1 MLKVL
6 GKENSLLNQYIS
18 EIRNV
23 NIQKDRMRFR
33 RNFERIGEI
42 FAYEISKDLAY
53 GKENITTSLGQIEG
67 LELKQIPV
75 LATIMRAGLPF
86 HRGML
91 NYFDHSENAFV
102 SIFRKHH
109 KSRKAETKVES
120 ISSPDLKDKTLILA
134 DPMLASGVSMALSY
148 KELITRGK
156 PTHTHLAIILASE
169 QGINYIQRKLPD
181 DNITLWVGEI
191 DDELTAQGYIV
202 PGLGDAGDLAFGSK
216 K

>member
-6 GKENSLLNQYIS
+6 GKQNSLLNQYIS

-23 NIQKDRMRFR
+23 NTQKDSMRFR
-33 RNFERIGEI
+33 ANFQRIGEI
-42 FAYEISKDLAY
+42 FAYEISKTLEY
-53 GKENITTSLGQIEG
+53 NKENITTSLGQIEG

-102 SIFRKHH
+102 SVFRKHH

-120 ISSPDLKDKTLILA
+120 ISSPDISNKILILA
-134 DPMLASGVSMALSY
+134 DAMLASGFSMVLSY

-156 PTHTHLAIILASE
+156 PIHTHLAVIVASE

-181 DNITLWVGEI
+181 DNITIWVGEI

>member
-6 GKENSLLNQYIS
+6 SKQNSLLNQYIS

-42 FAYEISKDLAY
+42 FAYEISKDLKY
-53 GKENITTSLGQIEG
+53 GKENITTSLGQVEC
-67 LELKQIPV
+67 LELKQVPV

-86 HRGML
+86 HHGML
-91 NYFDHSENAFV
+91 NCFDHSENAFV

-120 ISSPDLKDKTLILA
+120 ISSPDLSGKILVLA
-134 DPMLASGVSMALSY
+134 DAMLASGVSMVLSY
-148 KELITRGK
+148 KELITRGN
-156 PTHTHLAIILASE
+156 PIHTHLAVILASE
-169 QGINYIQRKLPD
+169 QGINLIQRKLPD
-181 DNITLWVGEI
+181 DNITIWVGEI

-202 PGLGDAGDLAFGSK
+202 PGLGDAGDLAYGSK